1 VHHAL
6 EVRIAHADALH
17 VRERVADVVDAR
29 TALADPLR
37 DEAGAAVQVELAHE
51 GRMGWVGQE
60 GERAHGA
67 AVAKPGGDEARLVD
81 AAGHLAPP

>member
-1 VHHAL
+1 MHHAL

-17 VRERVADVVDAR
+17 VLERVADVIDAR

-37 DEAGAAVQVELAHE
+37 DEAGAAVQVELAHK
-51 GRMGWVGQE
+51 GRMGRVRQE
-60 GERAHGA
+60 GECAYGA
-67 AVAKPGGDEARLVD
+67 TIAKPGGDEARLVD